1 MMGLTGGHLGNKL
14 YKSAKQTVKEQ
25 RSSKNTM
32 IRLGV
37 ASLYVMRNVT
47 KNIIRMCMD
56 KDFHSILLLQLL
68 KSKNV
73 HQTTS
78 LTFMDRYPE
87 IFSECRDYFDG
98 KENLKILSYGC
109 STGEEVLTLRKYFP
123 TANIIG
129 AEINK
134 RSLAICRKLPV
145 DEKITFIYS
154 TLSEIQRHGNF
165 DAIFCMAV
173 LQRKPHVIAKKG
185 ISCLKKIYP
194 FEKFERQIIEL
205 DELINPQG
213 LLVVNFTQYSLW
225 DTTVASKYEA
235 LGDNN
240 QNNYVSSIFDK
251 NSNLVKN
258 PVPQSTIFIKSQDK
272 QVCVEPLHK
281 GDTDFS
287 LSI

>member
-1 MMGLTGGHLGNKL
+1 MFKKKMMKKKPFYMQAIRTARQK
-14 YKSAKQTVKEQ
+14 VKEN
-25 RSSKNTM
+25 RCSNNPI
-32 IRLGV
+32 IRFGV
-37 ASLYVMRNVT
+37 ASLYVLRNAT
-47 KNIIRMCMD
+47 KTAIRMCID
-56 KDFHSILLLQLL
+56 KNFHSILLLQLL
-68 KSKNV
+68 NSKNV

-134 RSLAICRKLPV
+134 RILAICRKLTV
-145 DEKITFIYS
+145 DDKITFIYS
-154 TLSEIQRHGNF
+154 TLSEIQRHGHF

-173 LQRKPHVIAKKG
+173 LQRKPHVTAKKG
-185 ISCLKKIYP
+185 ISSLKRIYP

-213 LLVVNFTQYSLW
+213 LLVVHFTQYSLW

-235 LGDNN
+235 LGNHN
-240 QNNYVSSIFDK
+240 QNNYISSIFDK

-258 PVPQSTIFIKSQDK
+258 PAPQSTIFIK
-272 QVCVEPLHK
+272 LH
-281 GDTDFS
+281 
-287 LSI
+287 